1 MKRFLIGTSLAGM
14 LLAATPA
21 LADGKVYVQLPD
33 LSDFSGQEA
42 EEFLHQLVLANVV
55 SSNCAG
61 FEVSEAEWS
70 LLTDSADIV
79 GKGILGLDS
88 AKFDDEYYGPAFAAL
103 DEAGTC
109 EVEGPQVEPVLE
121 FLVDQ
126 GGSRDPLP
134 DQEAAYIEW
143 RALQDYWD
151 AGGKG
156 MPDEAAPAG
165 KSKTK

>member
-21 LADGKVYVQLPD
+21 LADGKIYVQLPD

-55 SSNCAG
+55 SSNCTG

-156 MPDEAAPAG
+156 MPGEAAPAG